1 MMKKLLVLGMLMM
14 SMTSMASTVVISVK
28 TPKATKSWFTPLTV
42 NSTTVNAIGTSSDH
56 LSCTTTVHFKNFQL
70 LCRQHGMIV
79 LLYRDNTPQKDAVIA
94 TPKGI
99 VVIST
104 VKPKRGNK

>member
-1 MMKKLLVLGMLMM
+1 MKKLLVLAALMM
-14 SMTSMASTVVISVK
+14 GTTSMASTVMISIK
-28 TPKATKSWFTPLTV
+28 TPKATKSWFMPINV
-42 NSTTVNAIGTSSDH
+42 NSTTVNAIGTSQDH

-104 VKPKRGNK
+104 VKPEGNNK

>member
-1 MMKKLLVLGMLMM
+1 MKKLLVLGMLMM
-14 SMTSMASTVVISVK
+14 SMTSMASTVMISIE
-28 TPKATKSWFTPLTV
+28 TPKATKSWFMPFNV
-42 NSTTVNAIGTSSDH
+42 NSTTVNAIGTSSDL

-99 VVIST
+99 VVITT
-104 VKPKRGNK
+104 VKPKGNKK

>member
-1 MMKKLLVLGMLMM
+1 M
-14 SMTSMASTVVISVK
+14 SMTSMAATVVISVK
-28 TPKATKSWFTPLTV
+28 TPKATKSWFTPLNI

-79 LLYRDNTPQKDAVIA
+79 LLYRDNTPQKDAVMA
-94 TPKGI
+94 TPKASVAI
-99 VVIST
+99 TT
-104 VKPKRGNK
+104 VKEKK

>member
-1 MMKKLLVLGMLMM
+1 MP
-14 SMTSMASTVVISVK
+14 TNINASTIN
-28 TPKATKSWFTPLTV
+28 TV
-42 NSTTVNAIGTSSDH
+42 GTNSDH
-56 LSCTTTVHFKNFQL
+56 LTCTTTIHYKNFQL

-104 VKPKRGNK
+104 VKPKGGNK

>member
-1 MMKKLLVLGMLMM
+1 MKKLLALAALTM
-14 SMTSMASTVVISVK
+14 SITSMASTVKITVQS
-28 TPKATKSWFTPLTV
+28 PKASKSWFMPTNINASTINTV
-42 NSTTVNAIGTSSDH
+42 GTASDH
-56 LSCTTTVHFKNFQL
+56 LTCTTTIHYKNFQL

-104 VKPKRGNK
+104 VKPKGNNK

>member
-1 MMKKLLVLGMLMM
+1 MKKLLALTALMIGT
-14 SMTSMASTVVISVK
+14 TSMASTVMVSIK
-28 TPKATKSWFTPLTV
+28 TPKATKSWFTPLTI
-42 NSTTVNAIGTSSDH
+42 NSTTVNAIGTSQDH

-99 VVIST
+99 VVIT
-104 VKPKRGNK
+104 TAKPKGGNK

>member
-1 MMKKLLVLGMLMM
+1 MKKLLALAALMIGT
-14 SMTSMASTVVISVK
+14 TSMASTVMVSIK

-104 VKPKRGNK
+104 VKPEGGNK

>member
-1 MMKKLLVLGMLMM
+1 MKKLLALAALMIGT
-14 SMTSMASTVVISVK
+14 TSMASTVMVSIK
-28 TPKATKSWFTPLTV
+28 TPKATKSWFTPLNI

-99 VVIST
+99 VVITT
-104 VKPKRGNK
+104 VKPKGNKK

>member
-1 MMKKLLVLGMLMM
+1 MMKKLLVLAALMM
-14 SMTSMASTVVISVK
+14 GTTSMASTVMISIK
-28 TPKATKSWFTPLTV
+28 TPKATKSWFMPINV

-104 VKPKRGNK
+104 VKPKGGNK

>member
-1 MMKKLLVLGMLMM
+1 M
-14 SMTSMASTVVISVK
+14 SMTSMASTVLVTIK
-28 TPKATKSWFTPLTV
+28 TPKTTKSWFMPTTI
-42 NSTTVNAIGTSSDH
+42 NSTTINTVGNTSDH
-56 LSCTTTVHFKNFQL
+56 LTCMTSVEGKQFQL

-104 VKPKRGNK
+104 VNPKRGNK

>member
-1 MMKKLLVLGMLMM
+1 MV
-14 SMTSMASTVVISVK
+14 SIK
-28 TPKATKSWFTPLTV
+28 TPKATKSWFTPLTI
-42 NSTTVNAIGTSSDH
+42 NSATVNTIGTNQDH
-56 LSCTTTVHFKNFQL
+56 LSCTTTVQGKNFQL

-99 VVIST
+99 VIITT
-104 VKPKRGNK
+104 VKPKGK

>member
-1 MMKKLLVLGMLMM
+1 M

-28 TPKATKSWFTPLTV
+28 TPKATKSWFMPTTI
-42 NSTTVNAIGTSSDH
+42 NSTTINTVGKASDH
-56 LSCTTTVHFKNFQL
+56 LTCITSVEGKQFQL

-79 LLYRDNTPQKDAVIA
+79 LLYRDNTPQKDALIA

-104 VKPKRGNK
+104 VKPKGK